1 MEWSKYNYLYYSNIA
16 KGYLL
21 YSSLSNAF
29 IKLENEGA
37 ELVEKVKES
46 QDFSSMPEGL
56 YKTLKEKKFIVD
68 SNETETNMIVL
79 QTLTKRFNTKT
90 LSITIAPT
98 QVCNFDCPYC
108 YETNKAGAKMS
119 VDVQNRI
126 VEYVKGNNELKGL
139 AVVWYGGEPTLAID
153 IIEKL
158 SNELMPCVDNYS
170 AYMVTNGYLLD
181 KIVDKLEGLK
191 ISGLQI
197 TLDGTAQTHDKTRCL
212 RNGKPTFD
220 HILENLDLL
229 TTKCPN
235 VDVSIRMNISRD
247 NSQEYVSLNKVL
259 GKRYHGKR
267 VHLYP
272 AFVFDYTGCSSSCYE
287 DCCSKASFL
296 KELYYN
302 HGVITNPIYPRRT
315 GKGCMAQTLNS
326 FVIGPD
332 GELYKCWNDLGDK
345 KKSVGNI
352 MNAQCI
358 TNHQL
363 LADMMISND
372 VIYDE
377 ECKNCVLFPSC
388 YGGCSAH
395 RKMKADYCIPAKSSL
410 GDYLDIKYLQWQKMQ
425 EYNRITK

>member
-16 KGYLL
+16 KSYLL

-37 ELVEKVKES
+37 ELVERMKES
-46 QDFSSMPEGL
+46 QDFSNMPENL
-56 YKTLKEKKFIVD
+56 CQTLKEKKFIVD
-68 SNETETNMIVL
+68 SNDTETNKIVL
-79 QTLTKRFNTKT
+79 QTLIKRFNAKALT
-90 LSITIAPT
+90 LTVAPT

-108 YETNKAGAKMS
+108 YETNKAGKKMS
-119 VDVQNRI
+119 KEVQNRLL
-126 VEYVKGNNELKGL
+126 EFVKSNKDLLSLG
-139 AVVWYGGEPTLAID
+139 VIWYGGEPTLAID

-158 SNELMPCVDNYS
+158 SKELIACVDNYS

-181 KIVDKLEGLK
+181 KIVDKIDELK
-191 ISGLQI
+191 ISGIQI
-197 TLDGTAQTHDKTRCL
+197 TLDGTAQTHDTTRCL
-212 RNGKPTFD
+212 RNGKPTFE

-229 TTKCPN
+229 TSKCPN
-235 VDVSIRMNISRD
+235 VEVAVRMNISRD
-247 NSQEYVSLNKVL
+247 NSQEYVALNKIL
-259 GKRYHGKR
+259 WKRYRNKR

-287 DCCSKASFL
+287 DGCSKASFL

-315 GKGCMAQTLNS
+315 NKGCMAQTLNS

-332 GELYKCWNDLGDK
+332 GEMYKCWNDLGDK
-345 KKSVGNI
+345 EKSVGNI
-352 MNAQCI
+352 MKPQSI
-358 TNHQL
+358 TNFPL

-388 YGGCSAH
+388 YGGCTAH
-395 RKMKADYCIPAKSSL
+395 RKLKADYCIPAKSSL
-410 GDYLDIKYLQWQKMQ
+410 GDYLDIKYLQWQKML
-425 EYNRITK
+425 EYNKIVK